1 MFKRLKKSVI
11 DKNNS
16 LLSNLTKKRV
26 NKTPSKI
33 IFPYRTNLAFAN
45 IIVNMNSTPSFR
57 NIESWNNSYFNTDLY
72 NNSFSNK
79 TSSNC
84 ITDIS
89 RNTCETK
96 DDHSEI
102 LSLIINGILCLK
114 SNDLMNYLF
123 KLIEIITYNRDNQDK
138 YNYIDINSEMNKDLL
153 MIIYQIYFQIFPDN
167 SFIYLL
173 LKNDLQNGMK
183 IFKKIHSVYILYIL
197 SGLSYIN
204 DKLKSKNTQSYNFL
218 LQFIK
223 KEKCNDLKC
232 LICINIENYEKHCY
246 FNQKTPVFKIMDRK
260 FKKHNIINKR
270 IVYGHN
276 IKKI

>member
-114 SNDLMNYLF
+114 SNDLMNYFF

-138 YNYIDINSEMNKDLL
+138 YNYIDINS
-153 MIIYQIYFQIFPDN
+153 
-167 SFIYLL
+167 
-173 LKNDLQNGMK
+173 
-183 IFKKIHSVYILYIL
+183 SV
-197 SGLSYIN
+197 SVSDLSYAKKAN
-204 DKLKSKNTQSYNFL
+204 DTFSFYTDKS
-218 LQFIK
+218 
-223 KEKCNDLKC
+223 
-232 LICINIENYEKHCY
+232 
-246 FNQKTPVFKIMDRK
+246 V
-260 FKKHNIINKR
+260 R
-270 IVYGHN
+270 IVKN
-276 IKKI
+276 INFEFLTTNKTIKPIDDYIPDLFPNFSR